1 MANDAYLNR
10 YYCLLVKDGRL
21 ITKTFHGFYDK
32 FFYFNQRNGRDY
44 EAIRVDING
53 VYSIEHY
60 NRQNKS
66 IPLLRQMIVR
76 IKTVKTGLYKN
87 HCYVVYTQSKDER
100 STEVESLL
108 LNGNA
113 KSFTQPCTR
122 TYSHVLTDVDCLL
135 FQNISNNEIYNT
147 LFKTS
152 GGLYHSK
159 SLSDEPRNI
168 NKSKT
173 ESNN

>member
-1 MANDAYLNR
+1 
-10 YYCLLVKDGRL
+10 
-21 ITKTFHGFYDK
+21 
-32 FFYFNQRNGRDY
+32 
-44 EAIRVDING
+44 
-53 VYSIEHY
+53 
-60 NRQNKS
+60 
-66 IPLLRQMIVR
+66 MIVR

-87 HCYVVYTQSKDER
+87 HCCVVYTQSKDEQ